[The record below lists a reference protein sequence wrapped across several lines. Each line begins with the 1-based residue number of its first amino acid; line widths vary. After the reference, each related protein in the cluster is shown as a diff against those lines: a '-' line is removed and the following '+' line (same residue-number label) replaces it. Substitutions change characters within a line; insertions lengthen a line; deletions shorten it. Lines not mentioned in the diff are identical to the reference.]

1 MLRRILQV
9 FLLSVL
15 SAGPAFSQASSTPV
29 PPPKSG
35 THYPLPRARVR
46 AAILSDIGSADR
58 QLLNQA
64 WLLSVRQKLLM
75 SWRPLIPDT
84 DRRPMVEAGS
94 AVLLI
99 RLGPKGLVRHVRVER
114 SARNQARN
122 PALVTAAEG
131 AVKAASPYPPF
142 PPGVKARGIRLRVT
156 FLYD

>member
-1 MLRRILQV
+1 MLRRFLLI
-9 FLLSVL
+9 FLLSAL
-15 SAGPAFSQASSTPV
+15 SAGPAFSQTSTPV
-29 PPPKSG
+29 PPPKNG
-35 THYPLPRARVR
+35 THYPLPRTRVR
-46 AAILSDIGSADR
+46 ASILSRINPADR

-94 AVLLI
+94 AVLVI

-114 SARNQARN
+114 SAPDQ
-122 PALVTAAEG
+122 ALVTAAQG

-142 PPGVKARGIRLRVT
+142 PPGVKARDIRLRVI

>member
-1 MLRRILQV
+1 MLRRFLLV
-9 FLLSVL
+9 FLLSLL
-15 SAGPAFSQASSTPV
+15 SAGPAFSQAASTPV
-29 PPPKSG
+29 PPPRTG
-35 THYPLPRARVR
+35 TRFPLPRARVR
-46 AAILSDIGSADR
+46 ASILSTISPADR
-58 QLLNQA
+58 KVMTQA

-94 AVLLI
+94 AVLVI

-114 SARNQARN
+114 SAPNQ
-122 PALVTAAEG
+122 ALVTAAEG

-142 PPGVKARGIRLRVT
+142 PLGVKARDIRLRVT